1 MDPEIRER
9 LRRRGLPQTPMYEQA
24 ELRRMLQETQAQQR
38 RVLEGVLGRGVPA
51 DQRRRVVNERMQ
63 QALADANDKL
73 AARAPLYVNE
83 RPSRRVVAPKLV
95 AERPMGSKRVI
106 VPILSAY
113 KG

>member
-1 MDPEIRER
+1 MKKEMDPEIRER

-63 QALADANDKL
+63 QAFQSWLL
-73 AARAPLYVNE
+73 FTCVRC
-83 RPSRRVVAPKLV
+83 R
-95 AERPMGSKRVI
+95 I
-106 VPILSAY
+106 VFMVTHCVQHC
-113 KG
+113 